1 MNTTNNKETISK
13 NDQSQK
19 DSSSDEQ
26 NDTPSAS
33 YYELQKILLDIDEK
47 PDIIIEKILINIF
60 NKYISPEVND
70 KEYDDLEN
78 SKKKI
83 KILCLKHEKFQIV
96 YYLLIKIRSLIKK
109 YKEKLYELP
118 NIIELQEK
126 LFEKYYSRSYSH
138 NKKISEEY
146 INFALDRPGINHVS
160 PPKRR
165 KMFDYYSIVKN
176 LFYELKNIKNCLEKT
191 APIIE
196 KIFEIPLSEFEKFS
210 LYECEKEDY
219 LKILIHDS
227 FIWNEI
233 IKSRKSDLKVIIDE
247 ITEDENMNLTEMT
260 NKIEYFK
267 SLKECK
273 KINIDEMLKIS
284 KIGSSIDSRYPED
297 AKPIVEIKYRKKEN
311 FDNFTTEINT
321 INNFPS
327 NEEIDIDEYA
337 STNINSNSISN
348 TEDITQHKIININ
361 NISDDPTIFSKIK
374 ESIIVHNKS
383 KEIKKP
389 IFTINKGNNITNG
402 NNIHKINIKEDN
414 KYIGMQNIL
423 KNYDNINK
431 KDNIEKAIS
440 FNNAKNI
447 NISNEINNII
457 DKNISNNNYEK
468 LKQNKIK
475 LLKNKEKFLKS
486 KKDNKKETNESNKY
500 IKNNKKIDKK
510 EIPSD
515 IDDLV
520 KYIVNDDKPTNK
532 KKKKNRKKNKKNKNE
547 KDDKEMDSTNQENK
561 GEYEENNEIQE
572 IKNNLIENSINRFKI
587 HKIKF
592 KYGPKWLEKISNYP

>member
-1 MNTTNNKETISK
+1 MNNINSKDAISK
-13 NDQSQK
+13 NEHNQK
-19 DSSSDEQ
+19 ESSSDEQ
-26 NDTPSAS
+26 METPTAS

-60 NKYISPEVND
+60 NKYISPDVND
-70 KEYDDLEN
+70 LEYEDLEN

-83 KILCLKHEKFQIV
+83 KILCLKHEKYQIV
-96 YYLLIKIRSLIKK
+96 YYLLMKIRSLIKK
-109 YKEKLYELP
+109 YKEKIYELP

-126 LFEKYYSRSYSH
+126 LFQKYYSRSYSH
-138 NKKISEEY
+138 NKRISEDY
-146 INFALDRPGINHVS
+146 VNFSIDRSGIGHS
-160 PPKRR
+160 SYPKRR
-165 KMFDYYSIVKN
+165 KIFDYYSTVKN
-176 LFYELKNIKNCLEKT
+176 LFSELKNIKNCLEKT

-233 IKSRKSDLKVIIDE
+233 AKSRDSKLKIIIEE

-260 NKIEYFK
+260 KKLDYFK
-267 SLKECK
+267 SLSERR

-284 KIGSSIDSRYPED
+284 KIGSSIDNRYPED
-297 AKPIVEIKYRKKEN
+297 AKPIVEIKYRQKEN
-311 FDNFTTEINT
+311 FDNFPSEISS
-321 INNFPS
+321 I
-327 NEEIDIDEYA
+327 NEEIDIDEY
-337 STNINSNSISN
+337 SNENGNINSNIEEIDS
-348 TEDITQHKIININ
+348 HKIININ
-361 NISDDPTIFSKIK
+361 SITDIENSAIFSKIK

-389 IFTINKGNNITNG
+389 IFTINKGNSI

-414 KYIGMQNIL
+414 KYIDMQNIL
-423 KNYDNINK
+423 KNYNDNINK
-431 KDNIEKAIS
+431 KENIENTIS

-457 DKNISNNNYEK
+457 DKNIGNNNIEK

-475 LLKNKEKFLKS
+475 LLKNKEKFLK
-486 KKDNKKETNESNKY
+486 NKKESKKENIDNNKY
-500 IKNNKKIDKK
+500 IKNNKKTDKK

-547 KDDKEMDSTNQENK
+547 KEEKDVDCINQETK
-561 GEYEENNEIQE
+561 DEDEENNEIQE
-572 IKNNLIENSINRFKI
+572 IKDNFIQNSINRFKI

-592 KYGPKWLEKISNYP
+592 KYEPKWLEKISNYP